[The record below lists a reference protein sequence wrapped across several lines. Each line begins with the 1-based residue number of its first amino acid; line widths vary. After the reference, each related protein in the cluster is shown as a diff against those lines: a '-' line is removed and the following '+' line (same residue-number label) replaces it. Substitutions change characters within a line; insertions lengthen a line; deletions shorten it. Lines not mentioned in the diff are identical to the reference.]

1 MTTFS
6 EGLGARA
13 RSNRVQQAES
23 PACFGALRR
32 GMHALPQ
39 QRNAALRAA
48 GLIGGH
54 LPRSAMEPSDSQRPR
69 KRALSYTEMMNSGQ
83 QRLTDEPSQ
92 QPVQPIPQDSKD
104 EEAGT

>member
-1 MTTFS
+1 
-6 EGLGARA
+6 
-13 RSNRVQQAES
+13 
-23 PACFGALRR
+23 
-32 GMHALPQ
+32 
-39 QRNAALRAA
+39 
-48 GLIGGH
+48 
-54 LPRSAMEPSDSQRPR
+54 MEPSDSQRPR